1 MGEDAYLTTAYFI
14 SPVRICNGGR
24 TQTEFNSEGTGKN
37 LYLQNGPLMMDTIV
51 APADLDEAN
60 ESVSRY
66 LCN

>member
-1 MGEDAYLTTAYFI
+1 MTTAYFI
-14 SPVRICNGGR
+14 RPYRICNDGR

-37 LYLQNGPLMMDTIV
+37 LYLQNGPLMMDAIV

-66 LCN
+66 LRN